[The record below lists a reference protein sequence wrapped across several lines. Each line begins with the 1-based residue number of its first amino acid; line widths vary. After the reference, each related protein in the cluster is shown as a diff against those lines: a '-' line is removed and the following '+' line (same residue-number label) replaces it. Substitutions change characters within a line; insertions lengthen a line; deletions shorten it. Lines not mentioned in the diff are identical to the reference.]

1 MASTESFEDYVDS
14 SLTLEDAIKWVE
26 GVEVKQRVVGLA
38 DGGIKSPAPAG
49 EDMRKLFM
57 KKRLGTPDEIIELIE
72 KKLPEALMLE
82 RQLASVIALMPSAD
96 PVMVSHRARA
106 AAQAASIAA
115 RLVESEKVCKEYAM
129 AFFPAEARVEGIL
142 FWDMILELASK
153 ATAQPIETSVPAPVK
168 APAANSAGVLS
179 KRSEEHTSELQSLM
193 RISYAVF
200 CLKKKIS
207 RQY

>member
-1 MASTESFEDYVDS
+1 MRISDWSSDVCSSDLLREAMKDEANLDLVQALIASPESFEDYVDS

-115 RLVESEKVCKEYAM
+115 RLVESEKVCKD
-129 AFFPAEARVEGIL
+129 R
-142 FWDMILELASK
+142 K
-153 ATAQPIETSVPAPVK
+153 
-168 APAANSAGVLS
+168 
-179 KRSEEHTSELQSLM
+179 
-193 RISYAVF
+193 
-200 CLKKKIS
+200 
-207 RQY
+207 